1 MGSFTLAVHLYV
13 NYLTPELA
21 LKDTRSEY
29 SDDVPIPSLVG
40 HVIGGFLVGL
50 GTKLGNG
57 CTTGHGICGLSRFSL
72 RSLAAVCT
80 FMATSI
86 GSKFLVSPT
95 RPWAAMTSII
105 RQETIPVVTP
115 LASTLFMTA
124 MVVPAMLR
132 PTQKTSQNESSK
144 SYGAAIS
151 GMLFAAGLSI
161 SGMTQNSK
169 VHDFLCFSNFSN
181 GMWNPTLMAV
191 MAGGIGASWI
201 SYQLIKDYAT
211 ATNWGTFEHPI
222 CLRPSEDGNDAK
234 FNIPNSNVIDAR
246 LLTGAAIFG
255 LGWGLTGICPGPAL
269 YAAAA
274 GNVDAI
280 IGWIPSFLVGSFV
293 GTKVIANVF
302 EKKDN
307 TAKKAA

>member
-1 MGSFTLAVHLYV
+1 M

-80 FMATSI
+80 FMMTSI
-86 GSKFLVSPT
+86 GSKFLVSPR
-95 RPWAAMTSII
+95 RPWAAMTSFI

-181 GMWNPTLMAV
+181 GMFDPTLMAV
-191 MAGGIGASWI
+191 MGGGIGSSWI
-201 SYQLIKDYAT
+201 SYQLIKGYAT

-222 CLRPSEDGNDAK
+222 CLRPSKDGDDAK
-234 FNIPNSNVIDAR
+234 FNIPNSNVIDTR

-255 LGWGLTGICPGPAL
+255 FGWGLTGICPGPAL